1 MNCIK
6 NRSELINSLI
16 KKNGYKSY
24 LEIGLDD
31 PNSNYNKIK
40 CEHKV
45 SVDPYVDDNGFE
57 VGREVP
63 SELTYM
69 ETSDVFFSH
78 NTENFDIIFIDGL
91 HTEEQAGRDII
102 NSLKF
107 LNKGGVVLCHD
118 TLPYTEEMQIVPR
131 IQVCWVGDVWKS
143 ISELY
148 KQSIMYSTIDFET
161 GVTIIDYN
169 ENAKYLDYLDKS
181 KLNYSDFCSHRDYIM
196 HVVPFCVFCKKYLL

>member
-78 NTENFDIIFIDGL
+78 NTEKFDIIFIDGL

-131 IQVCWVGDVWKS
+131 IQACWVGDVWKS